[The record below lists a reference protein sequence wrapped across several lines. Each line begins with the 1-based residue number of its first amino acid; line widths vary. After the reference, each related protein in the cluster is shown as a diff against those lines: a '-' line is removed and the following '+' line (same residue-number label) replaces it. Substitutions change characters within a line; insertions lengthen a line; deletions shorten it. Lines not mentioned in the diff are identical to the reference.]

1 MGYQLY
7 RCIMKEMTEQSKEI
21 FNLLKT
27 GNGFSNPL
35 ITGAAVLGG
44 TIAASQS
51 LVNSISSVTDP
62 ATQQILV
69 AAGLTTALLGS
80 FTTSLGST
88 TSTTS
93 TLTEY
98 GQKSVDEFSQRMQVA
113 KGYSNV
119 MGAAGEQVGCTPFS
133 GIMGVATEYGN
144 KAMDLINTSIDAVN
158 SVLSDLQDAI
168 DQGLDTISELA
179 TQAVTAINEG
189 IAKITAYA
197 NEVTQM
203 IADEAA
209 LIAEYLKTN
218 INGFLANVLP
228 SWFDDSCKTGVID
241 TIATP
246 EMKEALNK

>member
-1 MGYQLY
+1 
-7 RCIMKEMTEQSKEI
+7 MKEMTEQGKEI
-21 FNLLKT
+21 FNLLKS
-27 GNGFSNPL
+27 GNGFTNPL

-51 LVNSISSVTDP
+51 LVSSIGSVSDP
-62 ATQQILV
+62 TVQDKLI
-69 AAGLTTALLGS
+69 AAGLTAALLSS

-88 TSTTS
+88 TSTTN

-144 KAMDLINTSIDAVN
+144 KAMELINTSLDAVN
-158 SVLSDLQDAI
+158 DVLSDLQDAI
-168 DQGLDTISELA
+168 DQGLATIEELA
-179 TQAVTAINEG
+179 SQAVTAINEG
-189 IAKITAYA
+189 IAKATAYA
-197 NEVTQM
+197 SEVTQM

-209 LIAEYLKTN
+209 MIAEYLKTN

-228 SWFDDSCKTGVID
+228 DWFNDDCKTGVID
-241 TIATP
+241 TISTP

>member
-1 MGYQLY
+1 
-7 RCIMKEMTEQSKEI
+7 MKEMTGQGKEI
-21 FNLLKT
+21 FSLLKS

-44 TIAASQS
+44 TVAASQS
-51 LVNSISSVTDP
+51 LITSISSVSDP
-62 ATQQILV
+62 ATQQILI
-69 AAGLTTALLGS
+69 AAGLTTVILSS

-88 TSTTS
+88 TSTTT
-93 TLTEY
+93 TLTNY

-119 MGAAGEQVGCTPFS
+119 MGATGEQVGCTPFS

-168 DQGLDTISELA
+168 DKGLATISNLA

-189 IAKITAYA
+189 MAKITAYA
-197 NEVTQM
+197 NEVAQM

-209 LIAEYLKTN
+209 LIADYLKTN
-218 INGFLANVLP
+218 INGFLAGILP
-228 SWFDDSCKTGVID
+228 DWFDDSCKSGVID
-241 TIATP
+241 SIATP
-246 EMKEALNK
+246 EMKDALNK

>member
-1 MGYQLY
+1 
-7 RCIMKEMTEQSKEI
+7 MKEMTGQGKEI
-21 FNLLKT
+21 FSLLKS

-44 TIAASQS
+44 TVAASQS
-51 LVNSISSVTDP
+51 LVTSIGSVSDP
-62 ATQQILV
+62 ATQQILI
-69 AAGLTTALLGS
+69 AAGLTTALLSS

-88 TSTTS
+88 TSTTT
-93 TLTEY
+93 TLTDY

-168 DQGLDTISELA
+168 DKGLDTISELA
-179 TQAVTAINEG
+179 TQAVTAINDG

-197 NEVTQM
+197 NEVAQM

-209 LIAEYLKTN
+209 LIADYLKTN

-228 SWFDDSCKTGVID
+228 DWFNDDCKTGVID

-246 EMKEALNK
+246 EMKDALNK

>member
-1 MGYQLY
+1 
-7 RCIMKEMTEQSKEI
+7 MKEMTEQGKEI
-21 FNLLKT
+21 FNLLKS
-27 GNGFSNPL
+27 GNGFTNPL

-44 TIAASQS
+44 KIAASQS
-51 LVNSISSVTDP
+51 LVSSIGSVSDP
-62 ATQQILV
+62 TVQDKLI
-69 AAGLTTALLGS
+69 AAGLTAALLSS

-88 TSTTS
+88 TSTTN

-144 KAMDLINTSIDAVN
+144 KAMELINTSLDAVN
-158 SVLSDLQDAI
+158 DVLSDLQDAI
-168 DQGLDTISELA
+168 DQGLATIEELA
-179 TQAVTAINEG
+179 SQAVTAINEG

-197 NEVTQM
+197 SEVTQM

-209 LIAEYLKTN
+209 MIAEYLKTN

-228 SWFDDSCKTGVID
+228 DWFNDDCKTGVID

>member
-1 MGYQLY
+1 
-7 RCIMKEMTEQSKEI
+7 MKEMTGQGKEI
-21 FNLLKT
+21 FSLLKS

-44 TIAASQS
+44 TVAASQS
-51 LVNSISSVTDP
+51 LITSISSVSDP
-62 ATQQILV
+62 ATQQILI
-69 AAGLTTALLGS
+69 AAGLTTVILSS

-88 TSTTS
+88 TSTTT
-93 TLTEY
+93 TLTNY

-119 MGAAGEQVGCTPFS
+119 MGAVGEQVGCTPFS

-168 DQGLDTISELA
+168 DKGLATISNLA

-189 IAKITAYA
+189 MAKITAYA
-197 NEVTQM
+197 NEVAQM

-209 LIAEYLKTN
+209 LIADYLKTN
-218 INGFLANVLP
+218 INGFLAGILP
-228 SWFDDSCKTGVID
+228 DWFDDSCKSGVID
-241 TIATP
+241 SIATP
-246 EMKEALNK
+246 EMKDALNK

>member
-1 MGYQLY
+1 
-7 RCIMKEMTEQSKEI
+7 MKEMTGQGKEI
-21 FNLLKT
+21 FSLLKS

-44 TIAASQS
+44 TVAASQS
-51 LVNSISSVTDP
+51 LITSISSVSDP
-62 ATQQILV
+62 ATQQILI
-69 AAGLTTALLGS
+69 AAGLTTALLSS

-88 TSTTS
+88 ASTTT
-93 TLTEY
+93 TLTNY

-168 DQGLDTISELA
+168 DKGLATISDLA
-179 TQAVTAINEG
+179 TQAVTAINDG
-189 IAKITAYA
+189 MAKITAYA
-197 NEVTQM
+197 NEVAQM

-209 LIAEYLKTN
+209 LIADYLKTN
-218 INGFLANVLP
+218 INGFLAGILP
-228 SWFDDSCKTGVID
+228 DWFDDACKTGVID
-241 TIATP
+241 SIATP
-246 EMKEALNK
+246 EMKDALNK

>member
-1 MGYQLY
+1 
-7 RCIMKEMTEQSKEI
+7 MKEMTEQGKEI
-21 FNLLKT
+21 FNLLKS

-35 ITGAAVLGG
+35 ITGAAILGG
-44 TIAASQS
+44 TITASTS
-51 LVNSISSVTDP
+51 LVSSISSVSDP
-62 ATQQILV
+62 TVKDKLI
-69 AAGLTTALLGS
+69 AAGLTTALLSS
-80 FTTSLGST
+80 FSTSLGST
-88 TSTTS
+88 TTTTN
-93 TLTEY
+93 TLTQY
-98 GQKSVDEFSQRMQVA
+98 GQKSVDEFSSRMQVA

-168 DQGLDTISELA
+168 DKGLGTISELA
-179 TQAVTAINEG
+179 TQAVTAINQG

-209 LIAEYLKTN
+209 LIADYLKTN
-218 INGFLANVLP
+218 INGFLAGVLP
-228 SWFDDSCKTGVID
+228 DWFDDACKTGVID
-241 TIATP
+241 SIATP
-246 EMKEALNK
+246 EMKDTLNK

>member
-1 MGYQLY
+1 
-7 RCIMKEMTEQSKEI
+7 MKEMTGQGKEI
-21 FNLLKT
+21 FSLLKS

-44 TIAASQS
+44 TVAASTS
-51 LVNSISSVTDP
+51 LVSSISSVSDP
-62 ATQQILV
+62 TVKDKLI
-69 AAGLTTALLGS
+69 AAGLTTALLSS
-80 FTTSLGST
+80 FSTSLGST
-88 TSTTS
+88 TTTTN
-93 TLTEY
+93 TLTQY

-119 MGAAGEQVGCTPFS
+119 MGAAGEQVGCSPFS

-168 DQGLDTISELA
+168 DQGLATIEELA
-179 TQAVTAINEG
+179 SQAVTAINQG

-209 LIAEYLKTN
+209 LIADYLKTN
-218 INGFLANVLP
+218 INGFLAGVLP
-228 SWFDDSCKTGVID
+228 DWFDDACKTGVID
-241 TIATP
+241 SIATP
-246 EMKEALNK
+246 EMKDALNK

>member
-1 MGYQLY
+1 
-7 RCIMKEMTEQSKEI
+7 MKEMTGQGKEI
-21 FNLLKT
+21 FSLLKS

-44 TIAASQS
+44 TVAASTS
-51 LVNSISSVTDP
+51 LVSSISSVSDP
-62 ATQQILV
+62 TVKDKLI
-69 AAGLTTALLGS
+69 AAGLTTALLSS
-80 FTTSLGST
+80 FSTSLGST
-88 TSTTS
+88 TTTTN
-93 TLTEY
+93 TLTQY

-158 SVLSDLQDAI
+158 GVLSDLQDAI
-168 DQGLDTISELA
+168 NKGLDTISSLA
-179 TQAVTAINEG
+179 SQAVTAINQG

-209 LIAEYLKTN
+209 LIADYLKTN

-228 SWFDDSCKTGVID
+228 SWFDDACKTGVID

>member
-1 MGYQLY
+1 
-7 RCIMKEMTEQSKEI
+7 MKEMTGQGKEI
-21 FNLLKT
+21 FSLLKS

-44 TIAASQS
+44 TVAASTS
-51 LVNSISSVTDP
+51 LVSSISSVSDP
-62 ATQQILV
+62 TVKDKLI
-69 AAGLTTALLGS
+69 AAGLTTALLSS
-80 FTTSLGST
+80 FSTSLGST
-88 TSTTS
+88 TTTTN
-93 TLTEY
+93 TLTQY

-144 KAMDLINTSIDAVN
+144 KAMDLINTSIDTVN
-158 SVLSDLQDAI
+158 GVLSDLQDAI
-168 DQGLDTISELA
+168 NKGLDTISSLA
-179 TQAVTAINEG
+179 SQAVTAINQG

-209 LIAEYLKTN
+209 LIADYLKTN
-218 INGFLANVLP
+218 INGFLAGVLP
-228 SWFDDSCKTGVID
+228 DWFDDACKTGVID
-241 TIATP
+241 SIATP
-246 EMKEALNK
+246 EMKDALNK

>member
-1 MGYQLY
+1 
-7 RCIMKEMTEQSKEI
+7 MKEMTEQGKDI
-21 FNLLKT
+21 FNLLKS
-27 GNGFSNPL
+27 GNGFTNPL

-44 TIAASQS
+44 TITASQS
-51 LVNSISSVTDP
+51 LVSSIGSVSDP
-62 ATQQILV
+62 IVQDKLI
-69 AAGLTTALLGS
+69 AAGLTAALLSS

-88 TSTTS
+88 TSTTN

-144 KAMDLINTSIDAVN
+144 KAMELINTSLGAVN
-158 SVLSDLQDAI
+158 DVLSDLQDAI
-168 DQGLDTISELA
+168 DQGLATIEELA
-179 TQAVTAINEG
+179 SQAVTAINEG
-189 IAKITAYA
+189 IAKVTAYA
-197 NEVTQM
+197 SEVTQM

-209 LIAEYLKTN
+209 MIAEYLKTN

-228 SWFDDSCKTGVID
+228 DWFNDDCKTGVID

>member
-1 MGYQLY
+1 
-7 RCIMKEMTEQSKEI
+7 MKEMTGQGKEI
-21 FNLLKT
+21 FSLLKS

-44 TIAASQS
+44 TVAASQS
-51 LVNSISSVTDP
+51 LITSISSVSDP
-62 ATQQILV
+62 ATQQILI
-69 AAGLTTALLGS
+69 AAGLTTVILSS

-88 TSTTS
+88 TSTTT
-93 TLTEY
+93 TLTNY

-119 MGAAGEQVGCTPFS
+119 MGAVGEQVGCTPFS

-168 DQGLDTISELA
+168 DKGLATISNLA
-179 TQAVTAINEG
+179 TQAVTAINQG

-209 LIAEYLKTN
+209 LIADYLKTN
-218 INGFLANVLP
+218 INGFLAGVLP
-228 SWFDDSCKTGVID
+228 DWFDDACKTGVID
-241 TIATP
+241 SIATP
-246 EMKEALNK
+246 EMKDALNK

>member
-1 MGYQLY
+1 
-7 RCIMKEMTEQSKEI
+7 MKEMTGQGKEI
-21 FNLLKT
+21 FSLLKS

-44 TIAASQS
+44 TVAASQS
-51 LVNSISSVTDP
+51 LITSISSVSDP
-62 ATQQILV
+62 ATQQILI
-69 AAGLTTALLGS
+69 AAGLTTAILSS

-88 TSTTS
+88 ASTTT
-93 TLTEY
+93 TLTNY

-168 DQGLDTISELA
+168 DKGLATISDLA
-179 TQAVTAINEG
+179 TQAVKAINEG
-189 IAKITAYA
+189 MAKITAYT
-197 NEVTQM
+197 NEVAQM

-209 LIAEYLKTN
+209 LIADYLKTN

-228 SWFDDSCKTGVID
+228 DWFDDACKTGVID
-241 TIATP
+241 KIATP
-246 EMKEALNK
+246 EMKDALNK

>member
-1 MGYQLY
+1 
-7 RCIMKEMTEQSKEI
+7 MKEMTEQGKGI
-21 FNLLKT
+21 FNLLKS

-35 ITGAAVLGG
+35 ITGAAILGG
-44 TIAASQS
+44 TIAASTS
-51 LVNSISSVTDP
+51 LVSSLSSVSDP
-62 ATQQILV
+62 TVQDKLI
-69 AAGLTTALLGS
+69 AAGLTVALLSS

-88 TSTTS
+88 TSTTN
-93 TLTEY
+93 TLTKY

-168 DQGLDTISELA
+168 DKGLGTISELA
-179 TQAVTAINEG
+179 TQAVTAINQG

-209 LIAEYLKTN
+209 LIADYLKTN
-218 INGFLANVLP
+218 INGFLAGVLP
-228 SWFDDSCKTGVID
+228 DWFDDACKTGVID
-241 TIATP
+241 SIATP
-246 EMKEALNK
+246 EMKDALNK